1 MCGLGVVVCVRQWM
15 HVWVVVCV
23 RQWMHVWVVVCVRQW
38 MHVWVGDECV
48 FATVGVKKS
57 LHLPAIF
64 V

>member
-1 MCGLGVVVCVRQWM
+1 MCGLGMVVCVRQWM
-15 HVWVVVCV
+15 HVWVGDG
-23 RQWMHVWVVVCVRQW
+23 CVRQW